1 MSNVSVELA
10 EELIKVIQCRQ
21 MNFFRLL
28 FGVMAGGLLVLGRPS
43 VVLANGGGLHVGTT
57 HIPGIVVWIG
67 GGLMVTI
74 LLLFFIGWG
83 LSSRARRHSQQEE
96 TENNFRGTNG
106 EKE

>member
-1 MSNVSVELA
+1 M
-10 EELIKVIQCRQ
+10 IQCLQ

-28 FGVMAGGLLVLGRPS
+28 FGVMGGVVLVLGRPS

-67 GGLMVTI
+67 GGLMVAI

-83 LSSRARRHSQQEE
+83 LSSRVRRRSQQEE
-96 TENNFRGTNG
+96 TKNNSQRTNG